1 MRISDW
7 SSDVCSSDLL
17 HLRCLVIGQ
26 PARPQPERLH
36 QRAVDDEIGI
46 APDRRGEMRVTA
58 EREPKMAVIGGRVIG
73 LRLAAQ
79 HLFHHLRLEIGI
91 ADAREDMVEGRGLDH
106 LSQRELEI
114 EGLEIILER
123 DQLLAARRSEEHTSE
138 LQSLMRISYA
148 VFCLKKK
155 KNKKHP
161 IVKIT
166 YAQQNYR
173 INQQPR

>member
-1 MRISDW
+1 
-7 SSDVCSSDLL
+7 
-17 HLRCLVIGQ
+17 
-26 PARPQPERLH
+26 
-36 QRAVDDEIGI
+36 
-46 APDRRGEMRVTA
+46 MRVTA

-123 DQLLAARRSEEHTSE
+123 DQLLAARRLVDRSEEHTSE
-138 LQSLMRISYA
+138 LQSLMRKSYA
-148 VFCLKKK
+148 VFFLKKK
-155 KNKKHP
+155 
-161 IVKIT
+161 
-166 YAQQNYR
+166 
-173 INQQPR
+173 INI